1 MVRPKR
7 LLALLPALVACVAML
22 GGCKSRPPTLE
33 EISGV
38 EALKTQFN
46 ADAGKPRI
54 ILLLSPT

>member
-1 MVRPKR
+1 MVRPK
-7 LLALLPALVACVAML
+7 ALRAVLPALLVSVGLL
-22 GGCKSRPPTLE
+22 GGCTSPRPTLE

-46 ADAGKPRI
+46 ADAGKPRV

>member
-1 MVRPKR
+1 MVRPKG
-7 LLALLPALVACVAML
+7 LLACLPVLVVSMAILA
-22 GGCKSRPPTLE
+22 GCKSPPPTLE
-33 EISGV
+33 EISGI